1 MKARY
6 ELGAEIARG
15 GMGRVVEA
23 RDTRLGRTVAI
34 KEATAGDADTLRRF
48 AREIEITA
56 RLEHPAIVPVHDAG
70 TLPDGQPFYVM
81 RKIAGRGLDALVKAA
96 RELDDRLPLVP
107 HVVAAAHAIA
117 HAHERGVLHR
127 DIKPSNILVGDLG
140 ETIVIDWGIAKALAG
155 PLADTQDEG
164 LVLGTPGYIAPEC
177 ARGEPATARSDVY
190 ALGATLYCVLARRP
204 PHDRDDGDDMV
215 IAAGKEP
222 VEPVDRVVAGVPAE
236 LATIVATA
244 CAFDAA
250 ERYASARALADD
262 LARFLGGRLVAAH
275 HYSAVQRARRFVR
288 RNAAAVAVAG
298 VAVVA
303 GLAGASYAFAHI
315 AAERDRADAEREIA
329 VAEKAEADR
338 RRTEASDRADQLA
351 LGEAR
356 ALAQTDPTAAVARV
370 KPLAAKWWREARA
383 IGAAAREA
391 GVAYGF
397 PAAPKTA
404 SLDLLGDRA
413 LALGD
418 DTALAV
424 HDLAARTTREL
435 GVFAGAE
442 VARWV
447 DASRVALAARDRVL
461 VLDLDTAARR
471 AIDVPNGIVA
481 TTLAAS
487 PTQLAW
493 VDRDGAAWRLVLAD
507 GAPAKLGFDE
517 PVRAVAVAPRGDAV
531 ALAGAHHLAIAR
543 GSTVTPVATGAATA
557 LAWTSDGAHLVA
569 LAAEHAVD
577 LEVATSVVREVA
589 VGERTAIAAV
599 GGAIY
604 ALGPAGVAVVA
615 ADRDGATPRRPL
627 AGYALGLGCARGDV
641 AVTAAARGELA
652 LTSRDGDRTLVTPGL
667 AVQRFASAASSHY
680 VVAAVANHVLAWN
693 VDDVLPRRVLDDR
706 PAAIALAGADHAV
719 VATGHDTEWLDL
731 AGSAAPAVV
740 DDAPAFV
747 ELAASP
753 AGDRAV
759 VADVAHHARLVAPG
773 RAAAVLGTAA
783 IDRATFVADG
793 RVLAG
798 GGDGALHLFTA
809 DGRDDVV
816 ARRNAAVVAIAASP
830 SDVAAAFADRVVWRR
845 PLAGGDADTL
855 TLAAPAAALA
865 FAADG
870 TLVVAARDEVHL
882 WHGGP
887 HDALRAKLARPIV
900 EVVVDADRIAAL
912 ADDGTVYAL
921 GLAGT
926 DVRASDTGA
935 RVRAVARAAGLY
947 VATPQPTELVIVDP
961 FAGAGWP
968 LATAIGGAT
977 FEQPRIADDGSRVV
991 AVVPTGVLAWQLELP
1006 RDAAATAAWLERL
1019 TDATAPDRVD
1029 APGLEWHDRSLTR

>member
-1 MKARY
+1 MSRSRY

-23 RDTRLGRTVAI
+23 RDGLLGRVVAI

-70 TLPDGQPFYVM
+70 TLPSGQPFYVM

-96 RELDDRLPLVP
+96 AELDDRLPFVP

-140 ETIVIDWGIAKALAG
+140 ETIVIDWGIAKAMTE
-155 PLADTQDEG
+155 PEEEG

-204 PHDRDDGDDMV
+204 PHDRDDGDGMV

-222 VEPVDRVVAGVPAE
+222 IEPLDRVVAGVPAE

-250 ERYASARALADD
+250 ERYPSARALGDD

-275 HYSAVQRARRFVR
+275 HYTAMQRARRFVR
-288 RNAAAVAVAG
+288 RNAAAVAVAS

-329 VAEKAEADR
+329 VAETAEADR
-338 RRTEASDRADQLA
+338 RRAEASDRADQLA

-356 ALAQTDPTAAVARV
+356 ALAASNPTAAVAKA
-370 KPLAAKWWREARA
+370 KPLAARWWREARA
-383 IGAAAREA
+383 IGEAARAA

-397 PAAPKTA
+397 PAAPKTVTLEVFA
-404 SLDLLGDRA
+404 DRA

-418 DTALAV
+418 DSSLRV
-424 HDLAARTTREL
+424 YDLAGRTTRDL
-435 GVFAGAE
+435 GMFAGAE
-442 VARWV
+442 VARFV
-447 DASRVALAARDRVL
+447 DASRIALAARDRVL
-461 VLDLDTAARR
+461 VIDLDTAARR
-471 AIDVPNGIVA
+471 TTDVSAIAA
-481 TTLAAS
+481 TSLVAS

-493 VDRDGAAWRLVLAD
+493 IDRAGAAWRLDLAA
-507 GAPAKLGFDE
+507 GAPEKLAFDE
-517 PVRAVAVAPRGDAV
+517 AVRAVAAAPRGDAL
-531 ALAGAHHLAIAR
+531 ALVGAHHLAIAM
-543 GSTVTPVATGAATA
+543 GGNVTTVATGAVAA
-557 LAWTSDGAHLVA
+557 LAWSADGGHLVA
-569 LAAEHAVD
+569 LSDEREID
-577 LEVATSVVREVA
+577 LEVATNVVREVA
-589 VGERTAIAAV
+589 VGERNAIASV
-599 GGAIY
+599 GAATY
-604 ALGPAGVAVVA
+604 ALGPAGLAIVDP
-615 ADRDGATPRRPL
+615 DRAATPRRPL
-627 AGYALGLGCARGDV
+627 AGYSLGLGCARGDV

-652 LTSRDGDRTLVTPGL
+652 LTSRDGDRTVVTPGL
-667 AVQRFASAASSHY
+667 AIQRFATAPSSRF
-680 VVAAVANHVLAWN
+680 VVAAATNHVLAWN
-693 VDDVLPRRVLDDR
+693 VDDVLPRRALDDR

-731 AGSAAPAVV
+731 AGSGAAAVV

-773 RAAAVLGTAA
+773 KAAVALGTGA
-783 IDRATFVADG
+783 IDRAMFVELG
-793 RVLAG
+793 VLAG
-798 GGDGALHLFTA
+798 GGDGAVHLFGA
-809 DGRDDVV
+809 DGRDDVITK
-816 ARRNAAVVAIAASP
+816 RGAAVVALAASP
-830 SDVAAAFADRVVWRR
+830 TDAAAGFADRVVWRR
-845 PLAGGDADTL
+845 PLSGGDADTL
-855 TLAAPAAALA
+855 TLPSPAAALA

-870 TLVVAARDEVHL
+870 TLIIAAREEIHL
-882 WHGGP
+882 WRGGP
-887 HDALRAKLARPIV
+887 HEQLRAKLPRPIV
-900 EVVVDADRIAAL
+900 DLVVDADRIAGL
-912 ADDGTVYAL
+912 ADDGTVYLL
-921 GLAGT
+921 GIAGT
-926 DVRASDTGA
+926 DVRAIEVGA
-935 RVRAVARAAGLY
+935 RVRAVARGVGLY
-947 VATPQPTELVIVDP
+947 VATPQPTELSVVDP
-961 FAGAGWP
+961 FAGVGWS
-968 LATAIGGAT
+968 LATASAGAT
-977 FEQPRIADDGSRVV
+977 FEQPRIADDGTRVV
-991 AVVPTGVLAWQLELP
+991 AVVPSGALTWHLELP
-1006 RDAAATAAWLERL
+1006 RDAAATSAWLDRL
-1019 TDATAPDRVD
+1019 TDATAPGEPTR
-1029 APGLEWHDRSLTR
+1029 LEWHDRALTR